1 MINTCGA
8 AHKSDTLLDA
18 HLCLL
23 LLSPLDSGFPLDTIK
38 TRMQAYPTQ
47 YTGLGQAFSKVLR
60 QERVAG
66 FYRGVLPPLT
76 SLTILNTVNFSTYS
90 KCKELLAVDT
100 ASLAHGAVFE
110 PKV

>member
-1 MINTCGA
+1 MLIFA
-8 AHKSDTLLDA
+8 AFCCR
-18 HLCLL
+18 LC
-23 LLSPLDSGFPLDTIK
+23 SGFPLDTIK

-47 YTGLGQAFSKVLR
+47 YTGIWQAFGKVLR
-60 QERVAG
+60 QDKVAG

-76 SLTILNTVNFSTYS
+76 SLTILNTINFSAYS
-90 KCKELLAVDT
+90 KCKELLSVDT